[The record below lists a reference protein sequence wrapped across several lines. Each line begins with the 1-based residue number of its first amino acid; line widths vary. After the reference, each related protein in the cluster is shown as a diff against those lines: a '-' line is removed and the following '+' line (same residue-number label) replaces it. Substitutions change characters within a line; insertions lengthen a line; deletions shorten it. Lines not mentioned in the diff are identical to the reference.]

1 MSTKRSTPAKG
12 SKGKR
17 AITREWRE
25 LAFVRGVL
33 EGLSQTEAARR
44 AGYTGTDEIVASS
57 ASRLAAR
64 ESVRNEIARQRA
76 ILEAKSTM
84 TREARL
90 AAVEEIITN
99 PRTEPRDR
107 LKALELR
114 ARMGA
119 DFVERRQIEGAVQVT
134 GPVRVEVTLSVE
146 QAREEARRGIEH
158 GTATATN
165 PQPAGAPPGPA
176 AGAAA
181 GWTDDARD
189 AAGRAR

>member
-1 MSTKRSTPAKG
+1 MSRAT
-12 SKGKR
+12 KGKPSKTAAASGR
-17 AITREWRE
+17 GAYTWRE
-25 LAFVRGVL
+25 LAFIRALL
-33 EGLSQTEAARR
+33 EGSSQIDAARR
-44 AGYTGTDEIVASS
+44 AGYTGADSSIASL
-57 ASRLAAR
+57 ASRLVASKRIAD
-64 ESVRNEIARQRA
+64 ELARQRA

-146 QAREEARRGIEH
+146 QAREEARRGIEY

-176 AGAAA
+176 AGAPA
-181 GWTDDARD
+181 GDPAR
-189 AAGRAR
+189 